1 MSMLLEIIFGLG
13 IFCISLL
20 LLFGIFPTTHRA
32 TTQAKNVSVATNLA
46 REYLERAMALG
57 FANATS
63 FVPPAVTVPGQV
75 NGVAVNT
82 TFQGQVT
89 VTPQGWPN
97 VNNVVSEVRWREGP
111 IQRSVRLQSYV
122 ADF

>member
-1 MSMLLEIIFGLG
+1 MLLEIIFGLG

-20 LLFGIFPTTHRA
+20 LLFGIFPTSHRA

-57 FANATS
+57 YANAST
-63 FVPPAVTVPGQV
+63 FTPPAVTVPSMV

-89 VTPQGWPN
+89 VSPQGWPS
-97 VNNVVSEVRWREGP
+97 VNDVVSEVTWREGP
-111 IQRSVRLQSYV
+111 IQRSVKLQSYV